1 MKSENTINRLRTAEG
16 HMRGIIRMVEE
27 DAYCIDVIKQI
38 QAVQGA
44 LNRASE
50 MILEEHLNS
59 CVTTAIRGDDPS
71 ERTRVLTEIMEV
83 FGQTKKK
90 A

>member
-71 ERTRVLTEIMEV
+71 ERTRVLSEIMEV